1 MMSSDFRYHIAS
13 LSAVFLALGIGL
25 LAGMVLIGTPF
36 VGKLDRRI
44 EQQETMIK
52 DLDRRA
58 RGQEGNEEALKVLIP
73 RLTAGA
79 LIGRE
84 VLVVQAGDD
93 PVAADAAAVTIEKAG
108 GSVRRLALPDDA
120 WSGLESLERDRQTR
134 LLAQTLHGNMDA
146 SLQMTDAL
154 VIGDLPPATAR
165 RVIIAGSTPTHRER
179 DQRLAQFLRDDG
191 CIVVGVETL
200 TAEPSAGR
208 TFQAIPVSFVDCIDR
223 AAGQIALTRA
233 VLGDKGWFGLKPGA
247 EHVLPAIFAERS
259 GSASPQPSPS
269 PTP

>member
-1 MMSSDFRYHIAS
+1 MMSSDFRYHVAS
-13 LSAVFLALGIGL
+13 LAAVFLALGIGL
-25 LAGMVLIGTPF
+25 LAGTVVVGTPF
-36 VGKLDRRI
+36 VQRLERRI
-44 EQQETMIK
+44 QQQETMIK

-58 RGQEGNEEALKVLIP
+58 RGQEGNEEALKMLIP

-79 LIGRE
+79 LVGRE
-84 VLVVQAGDD
+84 VIVVQAGDD
-93 PVAADAAAVTIEKAG
+93 ATASDAAAVTIEKAG
-108 GSVRRLALPDDA
+108 GTARRLALPDDA
-120 WSGLESLERDRQTR
+120 WGGLESLERDRQTR

-165 RVIIAGSTPTHRER
+165 RVLIAGSTLVNRER
-179 DQRLAQFLRDDG
+179 DQRLAQYLRDDG
-191 CIVVGVETL
+191 CVVVGVETL
-200 TAEPSAGR
+200 AAEPSAGR

-233 VLGDKGWFGLKPGA
+233 VLGEKGWFGLKPGA
-247 EHVLPAIFAERS
+247 EGVLPGIFAERP